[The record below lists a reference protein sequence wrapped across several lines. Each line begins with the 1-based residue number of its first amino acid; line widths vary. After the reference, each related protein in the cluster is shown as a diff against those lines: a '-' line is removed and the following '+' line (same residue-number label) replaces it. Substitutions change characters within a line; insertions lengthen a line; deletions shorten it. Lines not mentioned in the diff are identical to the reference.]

1 MPAVTWAAAAVLLTG
16 AWGCH
21 DSIQPPPRTVADYQA
36 QLKQRL
42 SYPTQVVVA
51 HNLQRALNRNVAGGD
66 RVKSLE
72 LVAHLAGRDPA
83 ILAQLADVLTQVDA
97 PPGVREAALDILLK
111 NDYPN
116 LAGYLVRV
124 LPYLSGND
132 KLRQTALDWLTRHP
146 LREALAEVV
155 RIWAEESGPG
165 SPNEQRYRQILKQ
178 MTGREWD
185 QVVMDELAN
194 PAFTASSAAYD
205 VLVRRLDEQAMRTW
219 VLSTTARSD
228 AVQTLQSLIG
238 HFDYL
243 PANGAELS
251 TASVVLKTHAAEV
264 EETARRAAAWRRST
278 GYRFNIRDFH
288 LLSRLARDPL
298 RTELSREQL
307 VSHMSQSLV
316 RREHVPVRR
325 GQQVVV
331 TDFDRHAP
339 QLGMAD
345 LWNLYLLDELLRKGH
360 VQTGMGVMAER
371 DRADRAR
378 AWGGLIFYRNGH
390 AEPQLYEPSKALG
403 DNDLRYAP
411 TLDVLR
417 LARDALCLFHAH
429 FEKVQNLDRVG
440 PTAQEQADA
449 RADNLYAL
457 VVTSVSAGSFIA
469 HYYSP
474 QGQVVSLGI
483 FPYGRPADQSA
494 AK

>member
-1 MPAVTWAAAAVLLTG
+1 MRAVIWAAALGLLTG
-16 AWGCH
+16 AGGCH

-36 QLKQRL
+36 QVKHRL
-42 SYPTQVVVA
+42 NYPTQVVVA
-51 HNLQRALNRNVAGGD
+51 HNLQRALNRNVPGGD
-66 RVKSLE
+66 RIKSLE
-72 LVAHLAGRDPA
+72 LVAHLAGSDPA
-83 ILAQLADVLTQVDA
+83 ILGQLADVLTQNDA
-97 PPGVREAALDILLK
+97 PPGVREAALDVLLK

-116 LAGYLVRV
+116 LASYLVRV
-124 LPYLSGND
+124 LPYLSGHD
-132 KLRQTALDWLTRHP
+132 KLRQTVLDWLTRHP
-146 LREALAEVV
+146 LPEALAEVV
-155 RIWAEESGPG
+155 RIWAEESGPN
-165 SPNEQRYRQILKQ
+165 SPNEQRYRQVIRQ
-178 MTGREWD
+178 MAGREWD
-185 QVVMDELAN
+185 QAVMDELAN

-205 VLVRRLDEQAMRTW
+205 VLVRRLDEQSLRTRI
-219 VLSTTARSD
+219 LAAPGRSD
-228 AVQTLQSLIG
+228 AMQILQALIG

-251 TASVVLKTHAAEV
+251 TASVVLRSHAAEI
-264 EETARRAAAWRRST
+264 EDAARRAAAWRLAS

-288 LLSRLARDPL
+288 LLARLARDPL

-307 VSHMSQSLV
+307 VSHLSQSLI

-331 TDFDRHAP
+331 TDFDRHAQ

-390 AEPQLYEPSKALG
+390 AEPQLYEPSRALG
-403 DNDLRYAP
+403 ENDLRYAA
-411 TLDVLR
+411 TLEVLR

-429 FEKVQNLDRVG
+429 FDKVQNLDRVG

-449 RADNLYAL
+449 RTNNLYGL
-457 VVTSVSAGSFIA
+457 VVTSVSASSFIA
-469 HYYSP
+469 HYYNP

-483 FPYGRPADQSA
+483 FPYGAPSTA

>member
-1 MPAVTWAAAAVLLTG
+1 MRTPAAIWVAGLVVLAG
-16 AWGCH
+16 AWGCNDH
-21 DSIQPPPRTVADYQA
+21 IQPPPRTVAEYQA

-42 SYPTQVVVA
+42 NYPTQVVVA
-51 HNLQRALNRNVAGGD
+51 HNLQRALNRTVGGPE

-83 ILAQLADVLTQVDA
+83 ILAQLADVLTQTDA
-97 PPGVREAALDILLK
+97 PPGVREAALNILLK

-116 LAGYLVRV
+116 LAGYLARV

-146 LREALAEVV
+146 LPDALADVV
-155 RIWAEESGPG
+155 RIWAEEGG
-165 SPNEQRYRQILKQ
+165 ANSPNEQRYRQILRQISGK
-178 MTGREWD
+178 EWD
-185 QVVMDELAN
+185 QVVMDELGN

-205 VLVRRLDEQAMRTW
+205 ILVRRLSEQDLRTR
-219 VLSTTARSD
+219 VLATTARSD
-228 AVQTLQSLIG
+228 AVQVLQALIG

-243 PANGAELS
+243 PATGAELS
-251 TASVVLKTHAAEV
+251 TASVVLRAHAAEV
-264 EETARRAAAWRRST
+264 EDAARLAAAWRRS
-278 GYRFNIRDFH
+278 GNYRFNIRDFH
-288 LLSRLARDPL
+288 LLSCLARDPL
-298 RTELSREQL
+298 RTEMSREQL
-307 VSHMSQSLV
+307 VAHLSQALV

-325 GQQVVV
+325 SQQVVV
-331 TDFDRHAP
+331 TDFDRQAP

-345 LWNLYLLDELLRKGH
+345 LWNLYLLDELLRKPH

-403 DNDLRYAP
+403 ENDLRYAP

-417 LARDALCLFHAH
+417 LARDSLCLFHAH
-429 FEKVQNLDRVG
+429 FEKAQNLDRVG
-440 PTAQEQADA
+440 PTAQEQADLK
-449 RADNLYAL
+449 ADNLYGL
-457 VVTSVSAGSFIA
+457 LVTSVSTGSFIG
-469 HYYSP
+469 HYYNP

-483 FPYGRPADQSA
+483 FPYGPSPAA